1 MTGSST
7 GVTFRSA
14 VAGDVSAIGEL
25 WERSGLGGGSEVDR
39 AEIVERLKEDDG
51 FFVVG
56 TVDATGPIVAV
67 AMGCYDNH
75 RGWLKRVAVDPD
87 HRGSGLGR
95 LLVTEVEKRFLD
107 AGVTKLRLAVWEQNT
122 SAGAFWE
129 ELDYEELDEIRYFT
143 KEL

>member
-14 VAGDVSAIGEL
+14 AAGDVSAIGEL
-25 WERSGLGGGSEVDR
+25 WERSGLGSGSEVDR
-39 AEIVERLKEDDG
+39 AEIVERMKEDDG

-87 HRGSGLGR
+87 HRGCGLGR
-95 LLVTEVEKRFLD
+95 LLVAEVEKRFVD
-107 AGVTKLRLAVWEQNT
+107 AGVTKLRLAVWDDN
-122 SAGAFWE
+122 ADGAEFWQQ
-129 ELDYEELDEIRYFT
+129 LDYVELPDIRYFA